1 MEENRENNTTISE
14 TTDAEEAVSAANEEP
29 QKAAPETGHDAPAAA
44 AKKRSVKK
52 VLTALLDIIFVCI
65 IAFGVMQ
72 YYADQFREQI
82 DNIALEQARSALSDL
97 SSMGISFS
105 LAPVDSD
112 IPKAEKYAWKD
123 LRDGGGPAAMTFQL
137 MMYNEDFPDVI
148 KTGKS
153 VRYLNLT
160 RTVKVYVDQGESGEA
175 DYAGNVDVN
184 IVAFYQNYVKKGMI
198 YRADAEPNAALVSY
212 IGSFV
217 EAQEQQLF
225 EDSFQLK
232 DSSVDFYDET
242 ITIYYSWTNLRDEDA
257 NPMWSFSLSA
267 SQNGRELTQDYFNSE
282 TDSFSQL
289 APGCTGEYSI
299 TYYLHDT
306 SSPVKLVVSNLYGDN
321 LFADD
326 RPGVEYEIKLTDGK
340 TTSGSQSNSFS
351 TGQSDSNGYDL
362 YEQFQQDFNSG
373 NYTIGDPGAHYSGEE
388 VRDYRSYDSGEEL
401 AELTLHDFG
410 GYGEVSFY
418 ALGEGEL
425 HYDVTLVDS
434 YSCSGYTADYF
445 QFSDYTGLQDLLVL
459 RSGSSEWLVTWNAHH
474 PDGAVYEY
482 EP

>member
-1 MEENRENNTTISE
+1 MEENKENNTTVSE
-14 TTDAEEAVSAANEEP
+14 TTDAEETVSTANEKTQENV
-29 QKAAPETGHDAPAAA
+29 PEVDHDVPAVVS
-44 AKKRSVKK
+44 KKRSVKK
-52 VLTALLDIIFVCI
+52 VLAALLDIIFVCI
-65 IAFGVMQ
+65 IAFGVKQ

-82 DNIALEQARSALSDL
+82 DKIALEQARSALSDL
-97 SSMGISFS
+97 SAMGISFS
-105 LAPVDSD
+105 LEPVDSD
-112 IPKAEKYAWKD
+112 MPKAEKYAWKD

-153 VRYLNLT
+153 VKYLNLT

-175 DYAGNVDVN
+175 DYAGNIDVN

-198 YRADAEPNAALVSY
+198 YRADAEPDAAFSSY
-212 IGSFV
+212 ISSFAD
-217 EAQEQQLF
+217 AQEQQLF
-225 EDSFQLK
+225 EDSFQFK

-267 SQNGRELTQDYFNSE
+267 YQNGHELTQDYFNSE

-306 SSPVKLVVSNLYGDN
+306 SNPIKLVVSNLYGDN

-326 RPGVEYEIKLTDGK
+326 RPGVEYEIKLTGGK
-340 TTSGSQSNSFS
+340 TSSSAQSNSFS
-351 TGQSDSNGYDL
+351 TGQSYSDVYEL
-362 YEQFQQDFNSG
+362 YEQFQQDFSSG
-373 NYTIGDPGAHYSGEE
+373 NYSIGDTSTHYNGEE

-445 QFSDYTGLQDLLVL
+445 QFSDYTGLQDLFVL

>member
-29 QKAAPETGHDAPAAA
+29 QKAAPETGHDVPAAA

-105 LAPVDSD
+105 LEPVDSD

-148 KTGKS
+148 KTRKS

-225 EDSFQLK
+225 EDSDRKSTRLN
-232 DSSVDFYDET
+232 SS
-242 ITIYYSWTNLRDEDA
+242 
-257 NPMWSFSLSA
+257 
-267 SQNGRELTQDYFNSE
+267 
-282 TDSFSQL
+282 
-289 APGCTGEYSI
+289 
-299 TYYLHDT
+299 
-306 SSPVKLVVSNLYGDN
+306 
-321 LFADD
+321 
-326 RPGVEYEIKLTDGK
+326 
-340 TTSGSQSNSFS
+340 
-351 TGQSDSNGYDL
+351 
-362 YEQFQQDFNSG
+362 
-373 NYTIGDPGAHYSGEE
+373 
-388 VRDYRSYDSGEEL
+388 
-401 AELTLHDFG
+401 
-410 GYGEVSFY
+410 
-418 ALGEGEL
+418 
-425 HYDVTLVDS
+425 
-434 YSCSGYTADYF
+434 
-445 QFSDYTGLQDLLVL
+445 
-459 RSGSSEWLVTWNAHH
+459 H
-474 PDGAVYEY
+474 PK
-482 EP
+482 

>member
-1 MEENRENNTTISE
+1 
-14 TTDAEEAVSAANEEP
+14 
-29 QKAAPETGHDAPAAA
+29 
-44 AKKRSVKK
+44 
-52 VLTALLDIIFVCI
+52 
-65 IAFGVMQ
+65 
-72 YYADQFREQI
+72 
-82 DNIALEQARSALSDL
+82 
-97 SSMGISFS
+97 
-105 LAPVDSD
+105 
-112 IPKAEKYAWKD
+112 
-123 LRDGGGPAAMTFQL
+123 MTFQL

-242 ITIYYSWTNLRDEDA
+242 ITIYYSWTNPRDEDA

-373 NYTIGDPGAHYSGEE
+373 NYTIGDPSAHYSGEE

-410 GYGEVSFY
+410 SYGEVSFY

-425 HYDVTLVDS
+425 HYDISLVDS

>member
-1 MEENRENNTTISE
+1 MKIGYIRVSTQEQNSMRQEVLMESLGVDEVYIDRMSGKSTNRPELQRMMGYVRRGDTVIVESISRFARNTR
-14 TTDAEEAVSAANEEP
+14 D
-29 QKAAPETGHDAPAAA
+29 
-44 AKKRSVKK
+44 
-52 VLTALLDIIFVCI
+52 LLDLVEKLSEKGVEFVSKKE
-65 IAFGVMQ
+65 A
-72 YYADQFREQI
+72 I
-82 DNIALEQARSALSDL
+82 DTTT
-97 SSMGISFS
+97 
-105 LAPVDSD
+105 P
-112 IPKAEKYAWKD
+112 
-123 LRDGGGPAAMTFQL
+123 
-137 MMYNEDFPDVI
+137 
-148 KTGKS
+148 TGKFM
-153 VRYLNLT
+153 L
-160 RTVKVYVDQGESGEA
+160 
-175 DYAGNVDVN
+175 
-184 IVAFYQNYVKKGMI
+184 AFYQNYVKKGMI

-351 TGQSDSNGYDL
+351 TGQSDSNGYEL

-373 NYTIGDPGAHYSGEE
+373 NYTIGDPGGHYSGEE